1 MTEPRPAELVQDRA
15 ELERETAAVGNR
27 LAAQLV
33 VEEELVEALRA
44 LDRLDDHRVANGL
57 VDAKPAEL
65 RHRARRGDRGLL
77 QRLEAEELAVGG
89 VGAAQRAV
97 AG

>member
-1 MTEPRPAELVQDRA
+1 MTEPRATELVQDRA
-15 ELERETAAVGNR
+15 ELKREAAAIGDR
-27 LAAQLV
+27 LAAQYV

-44 LDRLDDHRVANGL
+44 LDRLDDDRVAHGL

-77 QRLEAEELAVGG
+77 QRLEAEELAVRR